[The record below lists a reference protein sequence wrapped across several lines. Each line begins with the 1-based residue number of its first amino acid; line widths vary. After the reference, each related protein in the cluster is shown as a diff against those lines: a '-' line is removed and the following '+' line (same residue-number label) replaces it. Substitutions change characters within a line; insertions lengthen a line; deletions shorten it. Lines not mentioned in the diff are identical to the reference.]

1 MPRWP
6 LILLSLGALPW
17 VAAAQPEANSRGAL
31 LYATHC
37 GACHDRQVHWR
48 RQRLV
53 TDWPSLV
60 AQVQRW
66 QATAQLGWSDDDV
79 QEVARHLDAT
89 VYRLAQ
95 PTAAAGAGL
104 TR

>member
-1 MPRWP
+1 MKVRGLWWIALCAWP
-6 LILLSLGALPW
+6 LG
-17 VAAAQPEANSRGAL
+17 AAAQPEAISRGAL

-37 GACHDRQVHWR
+37 GACHDREMHWR

-66 QATAQLGWSDDDV
+66 QSTAQLGWSDDDV

-95 PTAAAGAGL
+95 PTASAGTV